1 MKKVDKAADK
11 LEEKVTNEGPKW
23 IDKVIRN
30 SLIKN

>member
-23 IDKVIRN
+23 IDKVIKK
-30 SLIKN
+30 LLLC